1 MKNLKLQKL
10 NLKNFQGIK
19 NLSIE
24 LGEHTAIYGDNATG
38 KTTIA
43 NAISWLLYDKSSTGE
58 KGFSPKTIGKD
69 GVAHGLDHEVAA
81 LFSSGLE
88 LRKVFCEK
96 YVKSRGKA
104 NKEFSGHTTDYYIN
118 GVPSKKKDFDN
129 LIEESFGSP
138 ERLQILTDPLFF
150 AEDLPWEKRRAIL
163 IGMSGGLTD
172 DEVFSRLGD
181 KTASLRERLSKGALT
196 VEEVV
201 KTLKAQKRDLAKHIE
216 AIPARIDEAS
226 LARPSVTLAGD
237 EKERF
242 QALEAEAEKLRSTIA
257 GKKANVTADDEIR
270 RITEAISKER
280 LALTGK
286 EAQLKADLK
295 EQEGEFQS
303 QKLRESY
310 LQKELANKVTALKE
324 EIEELSQ
331 ARKELI
337 AQFQDVKNEKFVR
350 NNICPC
356 CGQEIPPDKLKVAE
370 EAFNQ
375 DKSERL
381 ETINKKGQAC
391 NLKSIEGKKAEIIKI
406 EQETLQAD
414 ERMEGL
420 DKQLENLRKA
430 YEVELEVQA
439 NKSKEAIE
447 HLEKKARSIEL
458 SSSKFMAD
466 VSAEEEALKD
476 IQNKQDDL
484 MALMSQHELIA
495 VQDARISQ
503 LKAEQKD
510 LSAKYEELEGL
521 LYEAEV
527 FTREKAGQLNDLIN
541 GNFKSVRFVLTEE
554 QVNGGVKD
562 VCEVLVPCGD
572 GVYVPF
578 STANNAA
585 RINAGLEIIASLSDY
600 WDVSVPVVIDNAESV
615 TKLNS
620 RGLQTLAL
628 YVSEKD
634 KTLRVETE

>member
-1 MKNLKLQKL
+1 M
-10 NLKNFQGIK
+10 
-19 NLSIE
+19 
-24 LGEHTAIYGDNATG
+24 
-38 KTTIA
+38 
-43 NAISWLLYDKSSTGE
+43 
-58 KGFSPKTIGKD
+58 
-69 GVAHGLDHEVAA
+69 
-81 LFSSGLE
+81 
-88 LRKVFCEK
+88 
-96 YVKSRGKA
+96 
-104 NKEFSGHTTDYYIN
+104 
-118 GVPSKKKDFDN
+118 
-129 LIEESFGSP
+129 
-138 ERLQILTDPLFF
+138 
-150 AEDLPWEKRRAIL
+150 
-163 IGMSGGLTD
+163 
-172 DEVFSRLGD
+172 
-181 KTASLRERLSKGALT
+181 
-196 VEEVV
+196 
-201 KTLKAQKRDLAKHIE
+201 
-216 AIPARIDEAS
+216 
-226 LARPSVTLAGD
+226 
-237 EKERF
+237 
-242 QALEAEAEKLRSTIA
+242 
-257 GKKANVTADDEIR
+257 
-270 RITEAISKER
+270 
-280 LALTGK
+280 
-286 EAQLKADLK
+286 
-295 EQEGEFQS
+295 
-303 QKLRESY
+303 
-310 LQKELANKVTALKE
+310 
-324 EIEELSQ
+324 
-331 ARKELI
+331 
-337 AQFQDVKNEKFVR
+337 R

-458 SSSKFMAD
+458 SSNKFMAD
-466 VSAEEEALKD
+466 VSAEEEALKEV
-476 IQNKQDDL
+476 QNKQDDL